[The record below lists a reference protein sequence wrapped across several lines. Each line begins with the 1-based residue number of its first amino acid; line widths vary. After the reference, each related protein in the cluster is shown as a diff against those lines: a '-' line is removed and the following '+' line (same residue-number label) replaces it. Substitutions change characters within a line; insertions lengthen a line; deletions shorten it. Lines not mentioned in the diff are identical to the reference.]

1 MNLLTWM
8 TGDAEVTT
16 VVQLS
21 EQIDG
26 SSIPSAALRA
36 DVIHLC
42 TVIPWLTYSEGTGLW
57 FVEWT
62 MNDAVEEWK
71 AQQEK
76 QRKEQ
81 REKLFGG
88 CCVAEEDVK
97 GSYWNCEMKDIGLNK
112 WFTCHVHF
120 DFDGQQEE
128 VFINDDD
135 ESTGKYLYFSEVG
148 PQMLALHDEKGTD
161 TPEWKLL
168 TLADTTTLT
177 AQWKGNDIIVL
188 GELCL

>member
-1 MNLLTWM
+1 MDDDRRWLTCSDLSDDTSNNESGDSGESSSEDEDYEDDDTALDDTDTHHYTCTIRGPLHLMNLLTWM
-8 TGDAEVTT
+8 TGNAEVTT

-26 SSIPSAALRA
+26 SSIPSAGLRA

-76 QRKEQ
+76 QTKKHPKDHPKES
-81 REKLFGG
+81 
-88 CCVAEEDVK
+88 D
-97 GSYWNCEMKDIGLNK
+97 
-112 WFTCHVHF
+112 
-120 DFDGQQEE
+120 
-128 VFINDDD
+128 
-135 ESTGKYLYFSEVG
+135 
-148 PQMLALHDEKGTD
+148 
-161 TPEWKLL
+161 
-168 TLADTTTLT
+168 
-177 AQWKGNDIIVL
+177 IVL